1 MLTIRLARVGKKNH
15 AQYRIVVQEKKAAPI
30 GRKVAQIGYYHPIE
44 KQFSCDTEAVQ
55 KHLKNG
61 AQLSGTM
68 ARLLVKNGFE
78 AAAPF
83 LPKPRMKKSKK
94 AEEAAA

>member
-1 MLTIRLARVGKKNH
+1 MLTIRLSRVGKKNH

-44 KQFSCDTEAVQ
+44 KQFSCDTDKVQ
-55 KHLKNG
+55 SYLKNG
-61 AQLSGTM
+61 AQLSGTV

-78 AAAPF
+78 AATPF

-94 AEEAAA
+94 AEEATA

>member
-1 MLTIRLARVGKKNH
+1 MLTIRLSRVGKKNH
-15 AQYRIVVQEKKAAPI
+15 AQYRIVVQDKKAAPI

-44 KQFSCDTEAVQ
+44 KQFSCDTAVVSSYM
-55 KHLKNG
+55 KNG
-61 AQLSGTM
+61 AQLSGTL

-78 AAAPF
+78 DAKPF

-94 AEEAAA
+94 AEEATA